1 MFARELPM
9 AAQENR
15 SKTKAQLE
23 AENLELIT
31 ELNGLRNR
39 APGGMA
45 DSQRRMT
52 ETLHNLQVHQEE
64 LRAQNEELHQAQGHI
79 EKVSARYRDLFE
91 YSPVG
96 YFIIDDNVTV
106 VDANI
111 TGMGMLGRT
120 KGRIAGKPFLLFIDK
135 KCRHDLD
142 NHFATVRSVGRAS
155 TELWL
160 LPDQRPPFPVILES
174 VRLGDGWGEGWR
186 CLSTAMDVT
195 ERNRAEIALRES
207 EIRFRAIFEQSPL
220 AIQIVDAESVPRMS
234 NRSWVKL
241 WGQTSASSVD
251 THSILTKIG
260 AESLLT
266 EGLAGRSLEIPAI
279 HVAAEGDPSEGRW
292 VHGYA
297 YPIRGQDDSVPEVVL
312 VHEDI
317 TERKRIELAL
327 TERTA
332 LLRRQYENLRVLSEI
347 AALPPGPASQKLAD
361 ALDLGRRH
369 LDLTMGI
376 ISRVEGSRFTVE
388 HHSASEDTA
397 LTDGTV
403 FDLASTYC
411 ALVVEQD
418 DVVAIAHWARSPNAD
433 HPCYRTHGLE
443 SYVGAPIRVRG
454 KAYGTVNFSSSTPSQ
469 RDFDDGDK
477 EFMRLLARWIGAV
490 LEEDT
495 IRRDLARSNAELEQ
509 FAYIASHDLRS
520 PLRQVSSYVS
530 LLERRYGDKLD
541 SDAREFIA
549 FAHDGAVRM
558 DQLVVDLLEFSRIGR
573 NAKPVE
579 LVALSEVVHEA
590 CANLHSNII
599 DANGRVDIVGALPM
613 IKCDPSDLVRLFQ
626 NLIGNAIKY
635 SLPERHPVV
644 TVTAVTGPMSHVMT
658 VRDNGI
664 GIEQI
669 YHDTIF
675 GVFKRLHTPDKY
687 EGTGIGLAICK
698 KIIDQH
704 SGRIWVESKPGEGTA
719 FHVELPRST

>member
-1 MFARELPM
+1 M
-9 AAQENR
+9 AVQENR

-31 ELNGLRNR
+31 ELNALRNR

-64 LRAQNEELHQAQGHI
+64 LRTQNEELHQAQGHI

-91 YSPVG
+91 YSPIG
-96 YFIIDDNVTV
+96 YFIIDDNFSV

-111 TGMGMLGRT
+111 AGMGMLART
-120 KGRIAGKPFLLFIDK
+120 KGRIAGKPFLLFVEK
-135 KCRHDLD
+135 SSRHNLD
-142 NHFATVRSVGRAS
+142 DHFATVRSTGRAS

-160 LPDQRPPFPVILES
+160 SPDQRPPFPVILES
-174 VRLGDGWGEGWR
+174 VRLGDGWGGGWR
-186 CLSTAMDVT
+186 CLSTAMDIT
-195 ERNRAEIALRES
+195 DRKRAELALRES

-220 AIQIVDAESVPRMS
+220 AIQIVDAESIPRMS
-234 NRSWVKL
+234 NRSWVKM
-241 WGQTSASSVD
+241 WGSVSTVPAD
-251 THSILTKIG
+251 GGHPVLNQIG
-260 AESLLT
+260 AESLLA

-279 HVAAEGDPSEGRW
+279 HVAANGERGEDRW

-297 YPIRGQDDSVPEVVL
+297 YPICGQDDSVPEVVL

-327 TERTA
+327 TERTV

-369 LDLTMGI
+369 LDLTMGM

-388 HHSASEDTA
+388 HHSASEETA
-397 LTDGTV
+397 LVDGTV

-411 ALVVEQD
+411 ALVMEQD
-418 DVVAIAHWARSPNAD
+418 DVVAIAHWARSPHAD

-469 RDFDDGDK
+469 RDFDDGDR

-490 LEEDT
+490 LEEDAT
-495 IRRDLARSNAELEQ
+495 RRDLARSNAELEQ

-541 SDAREFIA
+541 ADAREFIA

-573 NAKPVE
+573 NAMPVE
-579 LVALSEVVHEA
+579 LVALGEVVDEA

-613 IKCDPSDLVRLFQ
+613 IKCAPSDLVRLFQ

-635 SLPERHPVV
+635 SLPERPPVV
-644 TVTAVTGPMSHVMT
+644 TVSAVIGPMNHVMT

-704 SGRIWVESKPGEGTA
+704 HGRIWVESTPGEGTA
-719 FHVELPRST
+719 FHVELPRSS

>member
-1 MFARELPM
+1 MT
-9 AAQENR
+9 
-15 SKTKAQLE
+15 TKAQLE
-23 AENLELIT
+23 DEIRALKKEVNA
-31 ELNGLRNR
+31 LRLR
-39 APGGMA
+39 APDGMA

-96 YFIIDDNVTV
+96 YFIIDDNVAV

-142 NHFATVRSVGRAS
+142 DHFATVRSAGRAS

-160 LPDQRPPFPVILES
+160 SPDQRPPLPVILES

-186 CLSTAMDVT
+186 CLSTAMDIT
-195 ERNRAEIALRES
+195 GRKRAELALQES
-207 EIRFRAIFEQSPL
+207 ETRFRAIFEQSPL
-220 AIQIVDAESVPRMS
+220 AIQIIDAESVPRMS

-241 WGQTSASSVD
+241 WGRAATVPATD
-251 THSILTKIG
+251 GRHPILDRIG
-260 AESLLT
+260 AASLLH
-266 EGLAGRSLEIPAI
+266 EGLAGRILEIPAI
-279 HVAAEGDPSEGRW
+279 HVAADGERGEDRW

-332 LLRRQYENLRVLSEI
+332 MLRRQYENLRVLSEI

-369 LDLTMGI
+369 LDLSIGMV
-376 ISRVEGSRFTVE
+376 SRIEGSRLTIE

-397 LTDGTV
+397 LADGTV
-403 FDLASTYC
+403 FDLASMCC
-411 ALVVEQD
+411 ALVMEQD
-418 DVVAIAHWARSPNAD
+418 DVVAIAHWARSPYAD
-433 HPCYRTHGLE
+433 HLRYRAYGLE

-454 KAYGTVNFSSSTPSQ
+454 KVYGTVNFSSATPSQ
-469 RDFDDGDK
+469 REFDDGDK
-477 EFMRLLARWIGAV
+477 EFMRLLAQWIGAV
-490 LEEDT
+490 LEEDA

-541 SDAREFIA
+541 ADAREFIA

-573 NAKPVE
+573 NAKSFE

-599 DANGRVDIVGALPM
+599 DANGRVDIVGTLPM
-613 IKCDPSDLVRLFQ
+613 IKCAPSDLVRLFQ

-635 SLPERHPVV
+635 SLPERPPVV
-644 TVTAVTGPMSHVMT
+644 TVSAVSGPMNHVMT

-664 GIEQI
+664 GIEPI

-719 FHVELPRST
+719 FHVELPRGS

>member
-1 MFARELPM
+1 MTGLGS
-9 AAQENR
+9 QL
-15 SKTKAQLE
+15 KTKAQLE
-23 AENLELIT
+23 AENRALIT
-31 ELNGLRNR
+31 EIEALRNR
-39 APGGMA
+39 PQDGVA

-96 YFIIDDNVTV
+96 YFIIGDQLTV

-111 TGMGMLGRT
+111 AGMGMLGRT
-120 KGRIAGKPFLLFIDK
+120 KGRIAGKPFLLFVDK
-135 KCRHDLD
+135 RSRRDLD
-142 NHFATVRSVGRAS
+142 DHFAKVRSIGRAS

-160 LPDQRPPFPVILES
+160 SPDQRPPFPVILES
-174 VRLGDGWGEGWR
+174 ARLGDGWGEGWR
-186 CLSTAMDVT
+186 CLSTIMNITD
-195 ERNRAEIALRES
+195 RKQAELALQES
-207 EIRFRAIFEQSPL
+207 ETRFRAIFEQSPL
-220 AIQIVDAESVPRMS
+220 AIQIVDAGAVPRMS
-234 NRSWVKL
+234 NRAWVRL
-241 WGQTSASSVD
+241 WGLESTVPAAGGGHSV
-251 THSILTKIG
+251 LNQIG
-260 AESLLT
+260 AESLLA

-279 HVAAEGDPSEGRW
+279 HVASDGERGEDRW

-297 YPIRGQDDSVPEVVL
+297 YPIHGQDDSIPEVVL

-317 TERKRIELAL
+317 TERKRIELTL

-332 LLRRQYENLRVLSEI
+332 VLRRQYENLRVLGEI
-347 AALPPGPASQKLAD
+347 AALPPGSASQKLTD

-369 LDLTMGI
+369 LSLTMGM
-376 ISRVEGSRFTVE
+376 ISRVEGGRFTVE
-388 HHSASEDTA
+388 HHSAVDDTA
-397 LTDGTV
+397 LADGTV
-403 FDLASTYC
+403 FELASTYC
-411 ALVVEQD
+411 ALVMEQN
-418 DVVAIAHWARSPNAD
+418 DVVAIAHWARSPYAD

-443 SYVGAPIRVRG
+443 SYVGAPIRVQG
-454 KAYGTVNFSSSTPSQ
+454 KAYGTVNFSSAAPSQ

-477 EFMRLLARWIGAV
+477 EFIRLLARWIGAV
-490 LEEDT
+490 LEEDA

-541 SDAREFIA
+541 ADAREFIA

-579 LVALSEVVHEA
+579 LVALSEVVNEA
-590 CANLHSNII
+590 CANLHSNIT
-599 DANGRVDIVGALPM
+599 DANGRVDIVGTLPM
-613 IKCDPSDLVRLFQ
+613 IKCDPSDLVRLLQ

-635 SLPERHPVV
+635 SLPERPPVV
-644 TVTAVTGPMSHVMT
+644 TVSAMTGPMNHVMT
-658 VRDNGI
+658 IRDNGI
-664 GIEQI
+664 GIEEI

-698 KIIDQH
+698 KIVDQH
-704 SGRIWVESKPGEGTA
+704 HGRIWVESNDGEGTA
-719 FHVELPRST
+719 FHVELPRSR

>member
-1 MFARELPM
+1 MSGSDHM
-9 AAQENR
+9 
-15 SKTKAQLE
+15 KTKVQLE
-23 AENLELIT
+23 GEIGALKREVDA
-31 ELNGLRNR
+31 LRLR
-39 APGGMA
+39 APDGMA

-64 LRAQNEELHQAQGHI
+64 LRAQNEELHQAQGNI

-96 YFIIDDNVTV
+96 YFIIDDKLAV

-135 KCRHDLD
+135 KCRYDLD
-142 NHFATVRSVGRAS
+142 AHYVTVRSVGRAS
-155 TELWL
+155 SELWL

-174 VRLGDGWGEGWR
+174 VRLGDGWGDGWR
-186 CLSTAMDVT
+186 CLSTAIDIT
-195 ERNRAEIALRES
+195 DRKRAELALQES
-207 EIRFRAIFEQSPL
+207 ETRFRAIFEQSPL

-241 WGQTSASSVD
+241 WGRASTAPPTDGRHPVLD
-251 THSILTKIG
+251 RIG
-260 AESLLT
+260 AASLLQ
-266 EGLAGRSLEIPAI
+266 EGLAGRSLELPAI
-279 HVAAEGDPSEGRW
+279 HVAADGERGESRW
-292 VHGYA
+292 MHGYA
-297 YPIRGQDDSVPEVVL
+297 YPIRGQDDTIPEVVL

-327 TERTA
+327 TEQTA

-347 AALPPGPASQKLAD
+347 AALPSGPAPQKLAD

-369 LDLTMGI
+369 LALSTGM
-376 ISRVEGSRFTVE
+376 ISRIEGNRFTVE
-388 HHSASEDTA
+388 HYSAAEDMA
-397 LTDGTV
+397 WAEGTV

-411 ALVVEQD
+411 ALVIEQD
-418 DVVAIAHWARSPNAD
+418 DVVAIAHWTRSPYAD
-433 HPCYRTHGLE
+433 HPCYRAHGLE
-443 SYVGAPIRVRG
+443 SYVGAPIRIRG
-454 KAYGTVNFSSSTPSQ
+454 KTYGTVNFGSATPSP
-469 RDFDDGDK
+469 RDFDDGDR

-490 LEEDT
+490 LEEDA

-530 LLERRYGDKLD
+530 LLDRRYGDKLD
-541 SDAREFIA
+541 ADARDFIA

-558 DQLVVDLLEFSRIGR
+558 DQLVVDLLEFSRVGR

-579 LVALSEVVHEA
+579 PVALSEVVHEA

-599 DANGRVDIVGALPM
+599 DANGKVSIVGTLPV
-613 IKCDPSDLVRLFQ
+613 INGAASDLVRLLQ

-635 SLPERHPVV
+635 SLPERPPVV
-644 TVTAVTGPMSHVMT
+644 NISAVTRPMSNVLT

-704 SGRIWVESKPGEGTA
+704 NGRIWVESKPGEGTA
-719 FHVELPRST
+719 FHMEFPRSS